1 MNGFT
6 AGARGRGTHEAQTRT
21 RGRGTH
27 EAQTGT
33 RGRGTH
39 EAQTETRGRDRG
51 NSGRVVVGRR
61 LRALGRAE
69 LALLGRNRGVVFT
82 ALAVPLLLPFSVRP
96 AIDQLDLKKQGL
108 TLGTT
113 LLTAAIGFSFLFAV
127 YTSLVNTYVARREEL
142 VLKRLRTGE
151 LSDAEILTGT
161 ALPVLGIGLAQ
172 ALVLCAGCAV
182 LLHTGAPRAP
192 YLILPGLVAG
202 YLVSAG
208 LAALTASFT
217 RTVESGQVTAL
228 PLVFVSMIGSGI
240 MFPTEVMPRQLASA
254 CELLP
259 LSPAIRL
266 VRGGWTGQ
274 LSVHDTLGALAT
286 ALAWTILAVFA
297 VRRWFRWEPR
307 R

>member
-1 MNGFT
+1 MSGVASQAT
-6 AGARGRGTHEAQTRT
+6 AGRVGM
-21 RGRGTH
+21 
-27 EAQTGT
+27 
-33 RGRGTH
+33 
-39 EAQTETRGRDRG
+39 
-51 NSGRVVVGRR
+51 SGRIAPAAAVRR

-82 ALAVPLLLPFSVRP
+82 ALVVPLVMPFTLRS
-96 AIDQLDLKKQGL
+96 ALDHVDLRKQGL

-113 LLTAAIGFSFLFAV
+113 VVTGAIGYSFLFAV
-127 YTSLVNTYVARREEL
+127 YTSLVNAYVARREEL

-161 ALPVLGIGLAQ
+161 ALPAVGIGLAQ
-172 ALVLCAGCAV
+172 ALLLCAGCAA

-192 YLILPGLVAG
+192 YLLLPGLLAG
-202 YLVSAG
+202 LVVSAG

-228 PLVFVSMIGSGI
+228 PVVFVSMIGSGI
-240 MFPTEVMPRQLASA
+240 VFPTEALPDTLRSV
-254 CELLP
+254 CELFP

-266 VRGGWTGQ
+266 VRTGWTGQ
-274 LSVHDTLGALAT
+274 MSAYEALGALAT